1 MDRGA
6 GRGPVLG
13 DERSSRRARAVQ
25 RAPLDLLRPWTLVRV
40 GIVGPIWPKRDRMQV
55 RYVARAKC
63 EKCIGRC
70 PYIPHNSAYKV

>member
-40 GIVGPIWPKRDRMQV
+40 GVVGPIWAKRACSRV
-55 RYVARAKC
+55 RYVARTKC
-63 EKCIGRC
+63 KRVLADLFL
-70 PYIPHNSAYKV
+70 YTS